1 METVDD
7 LSIQISASA
16 SRAINAMDRLISKTN
31 TLSRTMGSL
40 SGNSGITGVANG
52 VSRLAKAMHG
62 MEAVK
67 TVEFSRLARNINK
80 LGAVDT
86 AKLNN
91 VASSMSHLSRSIN
104 VINGNAGNTVG
115 LTELAKSISRLGYK
129 SVNEAIN
136 NMPRLT
142 TELTK
147 MVNSLANTAPI
158 SNNLTRL
165 MGSIAT
171 ISQNTKRFNSSANQ
185 AANGVNKLNGS
196 ARNLYTTLVNGLGRG
211 INTVGS
217 KMGHMFANS
226 LRIVREHMTKTQS
239 ATTSL
244 AQAIGKFYAA
254 YFLVIRG
261 IRALGSSIKSAMDYI
276 EVLNYF
282 DASFGQV
289 ASRAVDNWK
298 AMGYESAQA
307 YYDSFAERAKVLTSQ
322 MSGFTIMDNGML
334 KNTGSKTLGINP
346 TQVMNYQSMYAQ
358 MASSMG
364 VASETSLR
372 LSRALTEIGADLASV
387 KNLEFN
393 DVWQD
398 MASGLVGMSRTLDK
412 YGVNIR
418 NVNMQNELTRLGIDA
433 NIQKMSQQD
442 KALLRTIILLN
453 STEYAWADLSDTISQ
468 PANQVRLLSS
478 NIKNLSRT
486 IGNIF
491 LPVVAK
497 ALPYIN
503 GFVIALERLGEKIVE
518 LLGFTGFDWGS
529 SGGSNDAISDLLDE
543 TDSLTDSLDD
553 ADASAKK
560 LKKSIRDFDKL
571 NVISSQDNTNG
582 TGGNGGA
589 GTSDA
594 LLAAFDDAL
603 TRYQQRWDKG
613 FREMTNSAADFADEL
628 EKAFLKAWKTG
639 DGSDIGDAIANWLN
653 KGIKYVNAHSKLFN
667 SGLKKIANILGTGVN
682 GFTEKLDWSG
692 LGKVVGSGIKG
703 ALEAETQFFKTVD
716 WTNLGASIS
725 KSLNSAIGEGII
737 QAKLKVSASKLRS
750 AIEFAF
756 GGIKT
761 FSFAGFGVALG
772 QGINDALNEMGKVDK
787 KTGKNGWQMLG
798 ESLTGGA
805 VGIADSLIVAL
816 KKTDWKKVGQAIAD
830 FLTSFDSFSIT
841 WHFGTLVSSMLSG
854 LYQSLVSTDN
864 INLASQKISDAINGF
879 VRAMNKKDIKTGKT
893 GWQMAGGIVNSL
905 IQAILQAFA
914 NVDWLSVFKGIIQG
928 IGELDLSSQVIILTG
943 LSFKFGVAGTIG
955 SYLAGKIATSVA
967 AEEAAFTGIGT
978 KIGGYIG
985 AGVASA
991 IAGWKIGNWL
1001 GRKLFGDNDDLF
1013 GNGMSVYDM
1022 TFSEQMDYLA
1032 EAFLE
1037 KINGGESH
1045 GSGGGSHF
1053 GPSDA
1058 YGQYYQDLQNSKK
1071 NKTATGYL
1079 EDALKLSTSDLQK
1092 LWNEQGLK
1100 NYTAEQIKSLLLDRK
1115 GNVYSF
1121 NDLISSSDVKKI
1133 NSAYQKL
1140 KNKKSSTSTTPQG
1153 TDPGAKYH
1161 VSDFQA
1167 WWNLEGAEGITKTVD
1182 FVLKATG
1189 VDVNKSVA
1197 GLAGWLGKI
1206 NNKNVT
1212 AKSTGTDVKGSTL
1225 TLGNLIKGIQ
1235 DKFVTVTGK
1244 GTQTTTSNH
1253 VGTVTYLKSMW
1264 SSFTNIFPKV
1274 TATAIY
1280 NTVSTFK
1287 GLWDSIKSKNVT
1299 LTPLFNSGEAVGKI
1313 TIASLAT
1320 AFGIKIPAHA
1330 DGAYVQAN
1338 KPQLAIIGDNKR
1350 EGEFVA
1356 PESKLRSAVQESML
1370 ALSGTG
1376 TSDEELA
1383 LMREQNALLKQIVNK
1398 DTSISYKDVFKATR
1412 KGNEEYK
1419 LINNKS
1425 AFA

>member
-1 METVDD
+1 M
-7 LSIQISASA
+7 
-16 SRAINAMDRLISKTN
+16 R
-31 TLSRTMGSL
+31 
-40 SGNSGITGVANG
+40 
-52 VSRLAKAMHG
+52 
-62 MEAVK
+62 
-67 TVEFSRLARNINK
+67 
-80 LGAVDT
+80 
-86 AKLNN
+86 
-91 VASSMSHLSRSIN
+91 
-104 VINGNAGNTVG
+104 
-115 LTELAKSISRLGYK
+115 
-129 SVNEAIN
+129 
-136 NMPRLT
+136 
-142 TELTK
+142 
-147 MVNSLANTAPI
+147 
-158 SNNLTRL
+158 
-165 MGSIAT
+165 
-171 ISQNTKRFNSSANQ
+171 
-185 AANGVNKLNGS
+185 
-196 ARNLYTTLVNGLGRG
+196 
-211 INTVGS
+211 
-217 KMGHMFANS
+217 
-226 LRIVREHMTKTQS
+226 
-239 ATTSL
+239 
-244 AQAIGKFYAA
+244 
-254 YFLVIRG
+254 
-261 IRALGSSIKSAMDYI
+261 
-276 EVLNYF
+276 
-282 DASFGQV
+282 
-289 ASRAVDNWK
+289 
-298 AMGYESAQA
+298 
-307 YYDSFAERAKVLTSQ
+307 
-322 MSGFTIMDNGML
+322 
-334 KNTGSKTLGINP
+334 
-346 TQVMNYQSMYAQ
+346 
-358 MASSMG
+358 
-364 VASETSLR
+364 
-372 LSRALTEIGADLASV
+372 
-387 KNLEFN
+387 
-393 DVWQD
+393 
-398 MASGLVGMSRTLDK
+398 
-412 YGVNIR
+412 
-418 NVNMQNELTRLGIDA
+418 
-433 NIQKMSQQD
+433 
-442 KALLRTIILLN
+442 LLN
-453 STEYAWADLSDTISQ
+453 S
-468 PANQVRLLSS
+468 
-478 NIKNLSRT
+478 NIHNLSRT

-497 ALPYIN
+497 VLPYIN

-582 TGGNGGA
+582 TGGNGRA

-639 DGSDIGDAIANWLN
+639 DGSDIGGAIANWLN

-667 SGLKKIANILGTGVN
+667 SGLKKIANIIGTGVN
-682 GFTEKLDWSG
+682 GFAEKLDWSG
-692 LGKVVGSGIKG
+692 LGKVIGSGIKG

-716 WTNLGASIS
+716 WINLGTGIS

-737 QAKLKVSASKLRS
+737 QAKLKASASKLRS

-914 NVDWLSVFKGIIQG
+914 NVDWASVFKGIIQG

-955 SYLAGKIATSVA
+955 SFLAGKIASSVA
-967 AEEAAFTGIGT
+967 AEESAFTGIGT
-978 KIGGYIG
+978 TIGAYIG

-1001 GRKLFGDNDDLF
+1001 GREIFGDNDDLF
-1013 GNGMSVYDM
+1013 GDGRSVYDM
-1022 TFSEQMDYLA
+1022 SFMEQMKYL
-1032 EAFLE
+1032 
-1037 KINGGESH
+1037 
-1045 GSGGGSHF
+1045 
-1053 GPSDA
+1053 SDA
-1058 YGQYYQDLQNSKK
+1058 VNEWFGE
-1071 NKTATGYL
+1071 KTASKETYGSADSKEY
-1079 EDALKLSTSDLQK
+1079 LQK
-1092 LWNEQGLK
+1092 TLGLSKDELRTLWNEQDLSMLSDNQLK
-1100 NYTAEQIKSLLLDRK
+1100 SMRLDQK
-1115 GNVYSF
+1115 GNAYSF
-1121 NDLISSSDVKKI
+1121 NDMISSSDMSKI
-1133 NSAYQKL
+1133 NKSYQSI
-1140 KNKKSSTSTTPQG
+1140 KKSRKSTTSQG
-1153 TDPGAKYH
+1153 TDPGSKYH

-1182 FVLKATG
+1182 FFIKATG
-1189 VDVNKSVA
+1189 IDVKGSTAN
-1197 GLAGWLGKI
+1197 LAKTLNNV
-1206 NNKNVT
+1206 NNKNVY

-1299 LTPLFNSGEAVGKI
+1299 LTPLFNAGEAVGKI

-1356 PESKLRSAVQESML
+1356 PESKLRSTVQESML
-1370 ALSGTG
+1370 ALSGAG

-1419 LINNKS
+1419 LINNRS
-1425 AFA
+1425 AFV